1 MLAVFYPRFTFV
13 FQLLICLDISSHWIH
28 VVLSIMCAGNEL
40 FFCMLYLVHFTV
52 FVKVSVAG
60 STFGLW
66 VALAWLTLPICILKQ
81 SISVI
86 QLTVACINTASLDES
101 ERERVNK

>member
-1 MLAVFYPRFTFV
+1 IH
-13 FQLLICLDISSHWIH
+13 ICLPIVDLFGYFQSLDSCTK
-28 VVLSIMCAGNEL
+28 VVLSIMCA
-40 FFCMLYLVHFTV
+40 
-52 FVKVSVAG
+52 VSVAG